1 VKTSKQARCL
11 GSFLADYDSI
21 PILTCGENTDDEE
34 SLADEYDVGEDDES
48 ASEEIVSVNA
58 TITSATIRSGQI
70 SRPCEMSIETMG
82 ELADLQ
88 GTAVELR
95 YLGNLAELYGSE
107 VMRVETMTENFALLL
122 VGTGLGGGLANTSEL
137 TVMNYKEAMK
147 SKYTEACNEEV
158 VNEKELFYKFN
169 MFTLMPR
176 PQVPKGAN
184 ILTTIW
190 AMKKKMKG
198 KFH

>member
-1 VKTSKQARCL
+1 
-11 GSFLADYDSI
+11 
-21 PILTCGENTDDEE
+21 
-34 SLADEYDVGEDDES
+34 
-48 ASEEIVSVNA
+48 
-58 TITSATIRSGQI
+58 
-70 SRPCEMSIETMG
+70 MSIETMG